1 MRMDPLELRVRNYA
15 ERDFYHHADWS
26 SKHLDECYRLGAE
39 RFGWPGH
46 YVEPRSMPDGYEL
59 VVFGVATTVY
69 PAVAWPARARVEA
82 FDNGEIHVAVAGHH
96 IRTGLYD
103 PCSGRSRRAPPSAL
117 GGSCHAW
124 RHQCSGGSSTRPIS
138 PTRAPRPLRP

>member
-1 MRMDPLELRVRNYA
+1 MDELAHQMRMDPLELRVRNYA

-46 YVEPRSMPDGYEL
+46 YVEPRSMPDGHEL
-59 VVFGVATTVY
+59 VGFGVATTAY

-82 FDNGEIHVAVAGHH
+82 FDDGEIRAVVYGC
-96 IRTGLYD
+96 G
-103 PCSGRSRRAPPSAL
+103 
-117 GGSCHAW
+117 
-124 RHQCSGGSSTRPIS
+124 RPIAIEI
-138 PTRAPRPLRP
+138 TRGQLCAGDTAYDSNGLRQFLLERGMQPVIPG